1 MFTKSDVYTK
11 FFVSLIGAGTST
23 TPSRATTPKVG
34 IMQVANVVDE
44 VYGSANSTAK
54 SNTFPLQQKLIVCTL
69 LLMLK
74 SSKLKEINLGKVSV
88 CTYMAKSTCIDQVY
102 VKVRVLT
109 KCMYLPGRK
118 VSMLTWSRLAETY
131 SHYVHSFMYM

>member
-1 MFTKSDVYTK
+1 MYLLTKSNAYTK
-11 FFVSLIGAGTST
+11 FFVSLIGAGVSA
-23 TPSRATTPKVG
+23 TPSRAATPKVG

-74 SSKLKEINLGKVSV
+74 SSKLKEINVGKVSV

-102 VKVRVLT
+102 VKVHVLT
-109 KCMYLPGRK
+109 KCM
-118 VSMLTWSRLAETY
+118 
-131 SHYVHSFMYM
+131 